1 MSVRPGSSCGPL
13 CYPALCA
20 MPLSAGRAQQTCS
33 ARVLPDRALFW
44 PCPANS
50 STHFP
55 AGPLLFWCHLWSWP
69 WAPGFGLCSAF
80 FCFSPTLL
88 FSVSFYPLSS
98 LPLLLSLLWVCLAQG
113 RLSEEIEKLR
123 QEVDQLKGRGG
134 PFVDGI
140 HSRYAQ
146 ETGTL
151 GRGPGWPWMD
161 PGGGDFLPTK
171 DCSGPQ
177 GPPPIQGG
185 TLRFRKL
192 GKVIQLTRA
201 V

>member
-1 MSVRPGSSCGPL
+1 
-13 CYPALCA
+13 

-33 ARVLPDRALFW
+33 ARVLPNRALFW
-44 PCPANS
+44 PCPTNP

-88 FSVSFYPLSS
+88 FSVFFYPLSS
-98 LPLLLSLLWVCLAQG
+98 LPLPLALLCVCLAQG

-123 QEVDQLKGRGG
+123 QEVDQLKGQGG

-146 ETGTL
+146 EARRAGMGSWMAL
-151 GRGPGWPWMD
+151 DGPGW
-161 PGGGDFLPTK
+161 
-171 DCSGPQ
+171 
-177 GPPPIQGG
+177 
-185 TLRFRKL
+185 TLGEETSSQQKTAQDLRVLLLFR
-192 GKVIQLTRA
+192 VEH
-201 V
+201 